1 MKRSRLLL
9 SVTAAFL
16 TACSD
21 RPREATQ
28 HDAEA
33 VTEAC
38 NVRLAHFG
46 HHYRFDGDE
55 LPDNAIWLDAMMQS
69 SFDKAKACIELHLSK
84 RNARALVVHR

>member
-1 MKRSRLLL
+1 MKRSLLLL
-9 SVTAAFL
+9 SATAALL

-21 RPREATQ
+21 RPRETTQ

-55 LPDNAIWLDAMMQS
+55 LPDNAIWLDMMTQS
-69 SFDKAKACIELHLSK
+69 SFDRAKACVELRLSQRK
-84 RNARALVVHR
+84 ARAIVLHR